1 MKRICHF
8 TSVHNSEDDRI
19 FHKECVSLAKIG
31 YETYLVQQGESYE
44 KDGVHI
50 VGCGS
55 RPESRRER
63 MSVFSRTVF
72 ERALELDCDVYHF
85 HDPELLSF
93 GLKLKRMGKRVVF
106 DSHEDVPSQIMD
118 KHWIPAPARFAVAKA
133 YRAFETHVVS
143 KIDVVVAAT
152 PHIAEQFKCRAQHVV
167 VVNNYPRAGD
177 IVFQTRPF
185 SERAPIACYAGGI
198 NELRGERVMVEAMK
212 RVQGALMLAGM
223 HHASQQAYEVPDNV
237 IYLGQLN
244 RAGINQLYGESV
256 CGLVMLQP
264 TRSYIYSLPVK
275 MFEYMASGL
284 PVICSDF
291 PLWREIVGGSDAGIL
306 VPPDNAAAVSEAVSS
321 LFTDRD
327 MAQRMGEHGRRAVDE
342 RYNWDIEMVK
352 LAEAYSAL

>member
-8 TSVHNSEDDRI
+8 TSVHNPEDDRI

-44 KDGVHI
+44 KDGVFI

-63 MSVFSRTVF
+63 MSAFSREVF
-72 ERALELDCDVYHF
+72 ERALSLDCDVYHF
-85 HDPELLSF
+85 HDPELLPF
-93 GLKLKRMGKRVVF
+93 GLKLKRMGKSVVF

-118 KHWIPAPARFAVAKA
+118 KHWIPAPARLAVAAA

-152 PHIAEQFKCRAQHVV
+152 PHIADQFEGRAKRVV
-167 VVNNYPRAGD
+167 VVNNYPRTGD

-185 SERAPIACYAGGI
+185 CERAPIACYAGGI

-212 RVQGALMLAGM
+212 GVRGALMLAGT
-223 HHASQQAYEVPDNV
+223 HDASQQAYEVPENV

-264 TRSYIYSLPVK
+264 TRSYVYSLPVK

-291 PLWREIVGGSDAGIL
+291 PLWRTIVGDSNAGIL
-306 VPPDNAAAVSEAVSS
+306 VPPDDAVALSQAISR
-321 LFTDRD
+321 LFTDRET
-327 MAQRMGEHGRRAVDE
+327 AQNMGECGRRAVDE
-342 RYNWDIEMVK
+342 RYNWDVEMVK
-352 LAEAYSAL
+352 LAEAYSTL